1 MLVEDV
7 MIRVLEFLYDDLRA
21 HGDLQDL
28 RTCALVHRAFTRTCQ
43 RYLFRA
49 IRLGKNSVDR
59 RLETVLGHSPLLASD
74 VQEVELQML
83 PDSDPPVWPI
93 ILHQLSNTTTLRIVR
108 PERLQESR
116 LVSGFDWR

>member
-7 MIRVLEFLYDDLRA
+7 MIRVLGFLYEDLRA
-21 HGDLQDL
+21 QGDLQDL

-49 IRLGKNSVDR
+49 IRLGNNSVDR
-59 RLETVLGHSPLLASD
+59 RLETVLDHSPLLALD
-74 VQEVELQML
+74 VQGVELQML
-83 PDSDPPVWPI
+83 PDSDSPLWPA

-108 PERLQESR
+108 PEKPKESR